1 MTKLIALDL
10 DGTTLNAQGA
20 LSALTIQT
28 LQTLQKLGHKV
39 VITTGRPDNISVN
52 FYDELQL
59 NTPMIN
65 FDGALIHVPH
75 QHWDAEQELT
85 LPDTILD
92 DILTLKSQYPTDLI
106 VAEGKHFLLSDRP
119 FTDVP
124 YLPDNAHPQQLLS
137 VETLPR
143 KPISMT
149 IFAPKEILK
158 TVNDV
163 IGTKYPQLLLNSW
176 GSWVDKAVEI
186 ATQGAYKSRAV
197 RYVADYYQI
206 PMNDVLAFG
215 DDQNDLDMLTA
226 AGLGVAMKNGTD
238 AAKAAANTQTS
249 FTNDEDGVARFLINY
264 FNLNNSI
271 SAVEG

>member
-1 MTKLIALDL
+1 M
-10 DGTTLNAQGA
+10 
-20 LSALTIQT
+20 
-28 LQTLQKLGHKV
+28 
-39 VITTGRPDNISVN
+39 
-52 FYDELQL
+52 
-59 NTPMIN
+59 
-65 FDGALIHVPH
+65 
-75 QHWDAEQELT
+75 
-85 LPDTILD
+85 
-92 DILTLKSQYPTDLI
+92 
-106 VAEGKHFLLSDRP
+106 LSDRP

-137 VETLPR
+137 AETLPR

-226 AGLGVAMKNGTD
+226 AGLGVAMKMVLMLPR
-238 AAKAAANTQTS
+238 QL
-249 FTNDEDGVARFLINY
+249 LIRKHH
-264 FNLNNSI
+264 LLMMKMVWHVS
-271 SAVEG
+271 